1 MHENVAA
8 EDEGVR
14 VDLSD
19 DAATTGSGVS
29 KDAVGLCVLTKRFE
43 VEIVDRWVLRF
54 VKRGTRTGNV
64 LNV

>member
-19 DAATTGSGVS
+19 DAATTGSDVS

-43 VEIVDRWVLRF
+43 VEVVDRWVLRF
-54 VKRGTRTGNV
+54 VKCGTRTGNV